1 MRVQFGLTAQSS
13 LSTLEEIRDIFQELM
28 SQLDPEAS
36 WELHPS
42 AEKPKVLLMVY
53 AKAQVIRV
61 VLTQKQIQDR
71 ALPER
76 CAVSSFYW
84 PSKSCTL
91 LFSLHA
97 HPLQLPIEIPLIV
110 SNHPDLK
117 SYADLYK
124 IPFIHLK
131 WTKDTKAEAEAK
143 TLELAKENHIDL
155 VVMARFMQVSVS
167 LRPHPRP

>member
-1 MRVQFGLTAQSS
+1 MRVQFCSTAQSS
-13 LSTLEEIRDIFQELM
+13 LSTLQQIRDIFQELM
-28 SQLDPEAS
+28 AQLDPEAS

-53 AKAQVIRV
+53 AQARVIRV
-61 VLTQKQIQDR
+61 MLTQKQIQDR
-71 ALPER
+71 PLPER

-84 PSKSCTL
+84 PSKSPSYSTPQQ
-91 LFSLHA
+91 S

-110 SNHPDLK
+110 SNHPDLRHF
-117 SYADLYK
+117 AELYK
-124 IPFIHLK
+124 IPFVHLK

-155 VVMARFMQVSVS
+155 VVMARFMQVS
-167 LRPHPRP
+167 LPLPG